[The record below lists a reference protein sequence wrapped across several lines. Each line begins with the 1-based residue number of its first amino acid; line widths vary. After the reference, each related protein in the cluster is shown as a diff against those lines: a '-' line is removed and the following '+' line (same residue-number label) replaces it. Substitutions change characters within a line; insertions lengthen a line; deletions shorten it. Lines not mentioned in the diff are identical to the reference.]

1 MKNKELREKNNSEL
15 KNQLILCYKE
25 KIKLL
30 IDKSSGAE
38 FTKNHLFKK
47 NKKNIARILTIIK
60 EKKHE

>member
-1 MKNKELREKNNSEL
+1 MKNKELREKNYKEL
-15 KNQLILCYKE
+15 EEQLTIFYKE

-30 IDKSSGAE
+30 IEKSSGAE

-47 NKKNIARILTIIK
+47 NKKTIARILTIMT